1 MQFNSILPREFKAP
15 ELLSGLDAQEPIL
28 LGLSGGA
35 DSSALLIMLAEY
47 AKQVGSR
54 IYAAHLN
61 HGIRGD
67 EADRDE
73 QFCKELCSRVGVEF
87 FSKKLDIPSI
97 ASASGE
103 SVETAARNARYD
115 FFYKIMKEMGIKIL
129 ATAHNA
135 DDNLET
141 LLFNI
146 ARGTGL
152 GGLCGIPESRP
163 MGDCVVIRPILT
175 MEKEEIISFCKSNG
189 ISFVTDSTNADN
201 EYTRNKIRNRI
212 IPILKEINPSAVRN
226 ASRMTESL
234 KDDSLCLQSMAD
246 WFVEE
251 LGGNYSIELEKLC
264 GSPSSIVNR
273 ALIRLYDEITGG
285 RSLEATHI
293 NAIKELARKGV
304 PHSSISLPNGI
315 EARVENGRLCLLT
328 KGNTNFSFDAFNVLL
343 SNGKNEITDAEVEI
357 FLNDLNYSKNIYKKS
372 ILLSIES
379 DTIDGALVARSR
391 APGDKILLGGMHKS
405 VKKLYNEKKIPLELR
420 NRIPIICDKSGIIA
434 IPFIGIRDGA
444 RAKQSSTADNTTTV
458 QICIK

>member
-163 MGDCVVIRPILT
+163 IGDCVVIRPILT
-175 MEKEEIISFCKSNG
+175 MEKEKIISFCENNG
-189 ISFVTDSTNADN
+189 LSFVTDSTNADN

-212 IPILKEINPSAVRN
+212 IPILKEINPNAVRN

-285 RSLEATHI
+285 KSLEATHI
-293 NAIKELARKGV
+293 NAIKELAKKGI

-315 EARVENGRLCLLT
+315 EARVENDRLCLLT

-420 NRIPIICDKSGIIA
+420 KRIPIICDKSGIIA

>member
-35 DSSALLIMLAEY
+35 DSSALLIMLAEH

-163 MGDCVVIRPILT
+163 IGDCVVIRPILT
-175 MEKEEIISFCKSNG
+175 MEKEKIISFCENNG
-189 ISFVTDSTNADN
+189 LSFVTDSTNADN

-285 RSLEATHI
+285 RSLESTHI

-343 SNGKNEITDAEVEI
+343 SNGKNEIENAGVEI

>member
-15 ELLSGLDAQEPIL
+15 ELLSGLDAQEPVL

-35 DSSALLIMLAEY
+35 DSSALLVMLAEH

-73 QFCKELCSRVGVEF
+73 QFCKELCLRVGVEF
-87 FSKKLDIPSI
+87 ISKKLDIPAI
-97 ASASGE
+97 AASSGE

-115 FFYKIMKEMGIKIL
+115 FFYEIMKQKGIRIL

-141 LLFNI
+141 ILFNI

-175 MEKEEIISFCKSNG
+175 MEKKEIISFCKSNG

-212 IPILKEINPSAVRN
+212 IPILREINPNAVKN

-285 RSLEATHI
+285 KALEATHI

-304 PHSSISLPNGI
+304 PHSSISLPNEI
-315 EARVENGRLCLLT
+315 EARVENSKLCFT
-328 KGNTNFSFDAFNVLL
+328 VKSKEDFSFDGFNILL
-343 SNGKNEITDAEVEI
+343 GDGKTEIENAGVEI
-357 FLNDLNYSKNIYKKS
+357 FLNDPDYSKNIYKKS

-391 APGDKILLGGMHKS
+391 ASGDRILLGGMHKS
-405 VKKLYNEKKIPLELR
+405 VKKLCNEKKIPLELR

-434 IPFIGIRDGA
+434 IPFIGVRDGS
-444 RAKQSSTADNTTTV
+444 RVKQDSPADKITTV
-458 QICIK
+458 QIFIK

>member
-15 ELLSGLDAQEPIL
+15 ELLSGLDAQEPVL

-35 DSSALLIMLAEY
+35 DSSALLVMLAEH

-61 HGIRGD
+61 HGIRGE

-73 QFCKELCSRVGVEF
+73 QFCKELCLRVGVEF
-87 FSKKLDIPSI
+87 ISKRLDIPAI
-97 ASASGE
+97 AASSGE

-115 FFYKIMKEMGIKIL
+115 FFYEIMKQKGIRIL

-141 LLFNI
+141 ILFNI

-175 MEKEEIISFCKSNG
+175 MEKKEIISFCKSNG

-212 IPILKEINPSAVRN
+212 IPILREINPSAVKN

-285 RSLEATHI
+285 KALEATHI

-315 EARVENGRLCLLT
+315 EARVENGKLCFT
-328 KGNTNFSFDAFNVLL
+328 VKSKEDFSFDSFNILL
-343 SNGKNEITDAEVEI
+343 GDGKTEIENAGVEI
-357 FLNDLNYSKNIYKKS
+357 FLNDPDYSKNIYKKS

-391 APGDKILLGGMHKS
+391 ASGDRILLGGMHKS
-405 VKKLYNEKKIPLELR
+405 VKKLCNEKKIPLELR

-434 IPFIGIRDGA
+434 IPFIGVRDGA
-444 RAKQSSTADNTTTV
+444 RAKQDSPADKITTV
-458 QICIK
+458 QIFIK

>member
-163 MGDCVVIRPILT
+163 IGDCVVIRPILT
-175 MEKEEIISFCKSNG
+175 MEKEKIISFCESNG
-189 ISFVTDSTNADN
+189 LSFVTDSTNADN

-212 IPILKEINPSAVRN
+212 IPILKEINPNAVRN

-293 NAIKELARKGV
+293 NAIKELAKKGI

-420 NRIPIICDKSGIIA
+420 KRIPIICDKSGIIA

>member
-1 MQFNSILPREFKAP
+1 MQLNPILPREFKAP